1 MMPTLYLTV
10 AQLSKLLEYFPPE
23 EGYLRIQLIQSVFSH
38 VVDLENMYQIY
49 DNVLTGSERL
59 ELFHRIGIMNLM
71 DPMKPDRLY
80 KLDLRRY
87 DHREWCKILVSLAV
101 SEPGENWEQVE
112 YRWGK
117 YDEPVPGWSLPGTWT
132 WADDGG
138 LHGGPRNHGWL
149 QLYYRSVGN
158 GCFPI
163 MSLRKYLRKRTLA
176 GMKVIL

>member
-1 MMPTLYLTV
+1 MRNIY
-10 AQLSKLLEYFPPE
+10 QLINLLEFNH
-23 EGYLRIQLIQSVFSH
+23 VFLLYTC
-38 VVDLENMYQIY
+38 VMQ
-49 DNVLTGSERL
+49 
-59 ELFHRIGIMNLM
+59 LFHRIGIMNLM

-80 KLDLRRY
+80 LLDLRRY

-101 SEPGENWEQVE
+101 AEPGDNWEQVE

-132 WADDGG
+132 WHDDGG
-138 LHGGPRNHGWL
+138 NHGGPRTHGWL
-149 QLYYRSVGN
+149 RVYYRSVGN